1 MFRALATGGLILLL
15 GGCASYGVVQN
26 APGPVEKDASSYS
39 IGTFQERWKVD
50 ENALMLA
57 FSGGGTRAA
66 ALAYGVL
73 KELRDTP
80 VPSAGSDKRMLDEIH
95 SISSVSG
102 GSFTAAYYGLHGEG
116 IFDDFED
123 VFLRQDVEGALLRRV
138 LNPFSWFNR
147 TGEPLSRNCALTDSA
162 ASWWSGKLDCRMIGI
177 SECISWTRLA
187 SSTPAS
193 RCSVPR
199 HGNSMSEITPRM
211 CSS

>member
-147 TGEPLSRNCALTDSA
+147 TGRTEMAVD
-162 ASWWSGKLDCRMIGI
+162 
-177 SECISWTRLA
+177 
-187 SSTPAS
+187 
-193 RCSVPR
+193 
-199 HGNSMSEITPRM
+199 
-211 CSS
+211 